1 MHWWGRAKS
10 DESGNGPGRRGG
22 TTPRAW
28 QRFMARF
35 GGRTGYKSTLR
46 GHEAPLRPIPYAFGA
61 LILVGALFL
70 RLPLAHNPGRS
81 ISSLDALFLS
91 TSATCVTGLSPVNV
105 AEVFN
110 GFGQAVLLVLIQAG
124 GIGIMTAGTF
134 FLVLTGN
141 RLSLAHEQSIAGAF
155 GQLRSVRPGD
165 IFAYACVVVLVT
177 ELAGAVA
184 LFSLISQQWPE
195 QPVGTALWQAA
206 FHSVSAFC
214 NAGISIFPEGLARW
228 KNVPALLGVVDAL
241 VITGG
246 IGLLTLV
253 NLRYYRWWRRDSRK
267 RGSLSVQTR
276 LSVAI
281 TVLLL
286 AGGTLLTLA
295 LEWNRTL
302 AAAHSFGERLSWAFF
317 HSTMTRTAGF
327 SVVDLAQMHPATLQ
341 ISIVLMFIGG
351 APGSMAGGIK
361 TSTTAVL
368 VLAAWAAL
376 RRRSEVNLFGRR
388 VPGGQ
393 TSAAVM
399 ILLLATASLLL
410 AVILLMITEGGSLAV
425 HARHG
430 WLGVVFE
437 AVSAF
442 GTVGLSADVT
452 PLLTSSGKAIIIALM
467 FLGRV
472 GPLMLAMHL
481 CRPVVP
487 WHVRYPEESISL
499 G

>member
-1 MHWWGRAKS
+1 MRFWTKRKGA
-10 DESGNGPGRRGG
+10 G
-22 TTPRAW
+22 TAGERPRAW
-28 QRFMARF
+28 RRFLPRF
-35 GGRTGYKSTLR
+35 GGETGFKSSR
-46 GHEAPLRPIPYAFGA
+46 HGHYVQLRPIPYAFGA
-61 LILVGALFL
+61 LILVGTLFL
-70 RLPLAHNPGRS
+70 LLPFAHRPGES
-81 ISSLDALFLS
+81 ISWIDALFLS
-91 TSATCVTGLSPVNV
+91 TSSTCVTGLSPVNV

-141 RLSLAHEQSIAGAF
+141 RLSLSHEQSIAGAF

-165 IFAYACVVVLVT
+165 IFAYACVVVLLA

-184 LFSLISQQWPE
+184 LFGLITREWPE
-195 QPVGTALWQAA
+195 QPVGLAVWQAV

-214 NAGISIFPEGLARW
+214 NAGISIYPDGIVHWRHH
-228 KNVPALLGVVDAL
+228 PALLGVVDAL

-246 IGLLTLV
+246 IGLLTLI
-253 NLRYYRWWRRDSRK
+253 NLRYCYWWRRDSRK
-267 RGSLSVQTR
+267 RGNISLQTK
-276 LSVAI
+276 LS
-281 TVLLL
+281 LLL
-286 AGGTLLTLA
+286 TVILLVLGTVVTLA

-302 AAAHSFGERLSWAFF
+302 ADARSFGERVSWAFF

-327 SVVDLAQMHPATLQ
+327 NVVDMGEMHPATLQ
-341 ISIVLMFIGG
+341 SSMVLMFIGG

-368 VLAAWAAL
+368 FLSAWVAV
-376 RRRSEVNLFGRR
+376 RRRREVNLFGRR
-388 VPGGQ
+388 ISSNQ
-393 TSAAVM
+393 TGAAVM
-399 ILLLATASLLL
+399 ILLMAVATLL
-410 AVILLMITEGGSLAV
+410 AGVVALMVTEVDG
-425 HARHG
+425 HAIRSHYG

-452 PLLTSSGKAIIIALM
+452 PLLTGPGKAIIIVLM
-467 FLGRV
+467 FVGRV

-481 CRPVVP
+481 CRPP
-487 WHVRYPEESISL
+487 ISWHVRYPEESISL